1 MSHPDTTEKPLTD
14 EPAKAPEPE
23 SETPVTNEVPATDA
37 QARPAENGTNALAIA
52 ELCQLA
58 GHPELTARFLAEGF
72 SEGQVRKALLAS
84 RADSPEIR
92 STIAPDA
99 SAPQQSQS
107 AANPLMAAVK
117 KLTGKE

>member
-1 MSHPDTTEKPLTD
+1 MTTTEIQEHPAVTD
-14 EPAKAPEPE
+14 PEQAEQTADSPAHEPSAPAP
-23 SETPVTNEVPATDA
+23 DA
-37 QARPAENGTNALAIA
+37 ARPDAVAIA

-58 GHPELTARFLAEGF
+58 GHPELTAAFLAEGI
-72 SEGQVRKALLAS
+72 SEAQVRKALLAS

-99 SAPQQSQS
+99 APPQQSQS

>member
-1 MSHPDTTEKPLTD
+1 MPLTAPVDQPLTD
-14 EPAKAPEPE
+14 EPVTSAAPDADK
-23 SETPVTNEVPATDA
+23 PVADEASPATTDA
-37 QARPAENGTNALAIA
+37 SRADAVAIA

-58 GHPELTARFLAEGF
+58 GHPELTAAFLAEGV
-72 SEGQVRKALLAS
+72 SEAHVRNALLAS

-99 SAPQQSQS
+99 AIPQQNQS

>member
-1 MSHPDTTEKPLTD
+1 MPMTDPVQTPPTNEPAQATDPANEQNDTD
-14 EPAKAPEPE
+14 ESTATAPAPE
-23 SETPVTNEVPATDA
+23 A
-37 QARPAENGTNALAIA
+37 ARPDAVAIA

-58 GHPELTARFLAEGF
+58 GHPELTAAFLADGV
-72 SEGQVRKALLAS
+72 SEAHVRKMLLSS

-99 SAPQQSQS
+99 TAPQQPQS

>member
-1 MSHPDTTEKPLTD
+1 MSHPDATDKPLTD

-23 SETPVTNEVPATDA
+23 SETPVTGEVPTTDA
-37 QARPAENGTNALAIA
+37 QVRHAESGTNALAIA

-58 GHPELTARFLAEGF
+58 GHPELTARFLAECA

-84 RADSPEIR
+84 RADSPEIQ
-92 STIAPDA
+92 STIAP
-99 SAPQQSQS
+99 SAGAAVPTQA

>member
-1 MSHPDTTEKPLTD
+1 MSTTDPIQTPQPD
-14 EPAKAPEPE
+14 EPVQA
-23 SETPVTNEVPATDA
+23 TDPATEQNDSDESA
-37 QARPAENGTNALAIA
+37 AASPAAGAARPDAVAIA

-58 GHPELTARFLAEGF
+58 GHPELTAAFLAEGV
-72 SEGQVRKALLAS
+72 SEAQVRKALLAS
-84 RADSPEIR
+84 RADSPEIH

-99 SAPQQSQS
+99 SAPHQSPS